1 MNLKET
7 YNKIA
12 EDWHKGHKQDAW
24 WVGGVDKF
32 ISFLRSGSLVLDVG
46 CGTGLKSKYL
56 INRGFKVVGIDF
68 SEKMI
73 ETAKREVPEGEFWV
87 MDMEEAAKLEG
98 NFDGIF
104 LQAALL
110 HIKKDM
116 VGEVLCKMLGRLKK
130 RGHVYIAVKEKK
142 PEGTEEEIKR
152 EENYGH
158 PYERFFS
165 YFTLEEVKEHL
176 EKLGI
181 RTIYE
186 STIPSGNT
194 RWVQVIGQK

>member
-56 INRGFKVVGIDF
+56 INRGLKVVGIDF

-98 NFDGIF
+98 NFNGIF

-110 HIKKDM
+110 HIKKAK
-116 VGEVLCKMLGRLKK
+116 EGRACVYSSKGKETRGNGGRNKK
-130 RGHVYIAVKEKK
+130 RG
-142 PEGTEEEIKR
+142 
-152 EENYGH
+152 
-158 PYERFFS
+158 
-165 YFTLEEVKEHL
+165 
-176 EKLGI
+176 KLWASLRKI
-181 RTIYE
+181 FQLFY
-186 STIPSGNT
+186 SG
-194 RWVQVIGQK
+194 GS